1 MAFCCTFDSPEGL
14 FAISTTSV
22 NKFTAVLLM
31 FPHDR
36 GMRAIWNGSI
46 AFGLVNIPVK
56 LFSGS
61 ESHHGLD
68 LDMLHKKDH
77 SPIRYARVCR
87 KDGKEIPYDQIV
99 KGYEWQE
106 GDYVEITPEDFK
118 KADARKSK
126 SIDIKQFVDEKEIDS
141 RYFEKPY
148 WLEPGKGADRAYAVL
163 RDALE
168 KSGKI
173 ALSKFAMRSRE
184 NMAAIKPL
192 GNAIIL
198 NQMRFPAD
206 LRSPTDLKFP
216 DKDAASKEEIEMA
229 FGLLKQLEK
238 PFIAE
243 DWHDTYTEELE
254 ELIEAKAKGKRPKQK
269 GKEPE
274 ATKVK
279 DLMATLRE
287 SLDKQKV

>member
-1 MAFCCTFDSPEGL
+1 
-14 FAISTTSV
+14 
-22 NKFTAVLLM
+22 
-31 FPHDR
+31 
-36 GMRAIWNGSI
+36 MRAIWSGSI

-68 LDMLHKKDH
+68 LTMLHKQDH

-87 KDGKEIPYDQIV
+87 KDGKEVAYDQIV

-106 GDYVEITPEDFK
+106 GDYIELTDDDFK
-118 KADARKSK
+118 KADAHKSK
-126 SIDIKQFVDEKEIDS
+126 SIDIKQFVNEEEIDS

-163 RDALE
+163 RDALV

-173 ALSKFAMRSRE
+173 ALARFAMRSRE

-192 GNAIIL
+192 GNALVL

-206 LRSPTDLKFP
+206 LRNPTDLKFP
-216 DKDAASKEEIEMA
+216 EKNAASKEEVDMA
-229 FGLLKQLEK
+229 FALLKQLEK

-254 ELIEAKAKGKRPKQK
+254 DVIAAKAKGKKPKQH
-269 GKEPE
+269 GAAPE

-287 SLDKQKV
+287 SLDKQKVS